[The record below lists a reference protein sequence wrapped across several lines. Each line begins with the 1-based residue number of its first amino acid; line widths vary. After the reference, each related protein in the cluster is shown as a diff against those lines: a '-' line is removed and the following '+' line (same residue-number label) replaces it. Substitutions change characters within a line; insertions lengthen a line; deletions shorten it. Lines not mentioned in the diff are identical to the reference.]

1 MIKCIRVD
9 MNRENYFNFINE
21 RFSTLAVMVNN
32 DSSLNIDSLNI
43 HSETF
48 YAHLFNLLFNLDLR
62 NLNSEKQN
70 IASIDLIDES
80 SKKIIQVTST
90 ATKQKIENTLAKD
103 ILKDYC
109 DYNLSFIFIGTVSI
123 NGLTKKEYKNPH
135 NVQFDSS
142 KDLYDVKRILS
153 EIKEFDIDKLEKVYE
168 FVKKE
173 LAPKPDIT
181 KVESSLGKIIISL
194 ADEDFENNENPN
206 IWDFAI
212 EKKVLFNNLSTQK
225 EFFRDY
231 IIYIDILDKKYQEF
245 DRSGKN
251 TRLSILNVLHTIYRD
266 LKNKETDSTIIF
278 EKIIS
283 QLKEKILKNN
293 LENITEELL
302 MFCIQIIVT
311 DAFVRCK
318 IFENPEGYKYV
329 ASR

>member
-1 MIKCIRVD
+1 M
-9 MNRENYFNFINE
+9 
-21 RFSTLAVMVNN
+21 
-32 DSSLNIDSLNI
+32 
-43 HSETF
+43 
-48 YAHLFNLLFNLDLR
+48 
-62 NLNSEKQN
+62 
-70 IASIDLIDES
+70 
-80 SKKIIQVTST
+80 
-90 ATKQKIENTLAKD
+90 
-103 ILKDYC
+103 
-109 DYNLSFIFIGTVSI
+109 
-123 NGLTKKEYKNPH
+123 TKKEYKNPH

-142 KDLYDVKRILS
+142 KDLYDVKKILS

-181 KVESSLGKIIISL
+181 KVESSLGKIIIAL

-245 DRSGKN
+245 DRFGKN